1 MKPTSEGRIQDE
13 IRLALN
19 HPEGV
24 FWRNSCG
31 FDPTNRVRYGV
42 GSPGGSDLIG
52 VFRGKAVF
60 AEVKTPTG
68 RLSPDQ
74 IRFKTLIESKG
85 GLYVVLRSVE
95 DATRLLAELDR

>member
-1 MKPTSEGRIQDE
+1 MSSEGLLQDR

-19 HPEGV
+19 HPEAIW
-24 FWRNSCG
+24 WRNNCG
-31 FDPTNRVRYGV
+31 YDATNRVRYGV

-52 VFRGKAVF
+52 MFRGRSVF

-74 IRFKTLIESKG
+74 VRFQNLVTSKG

-95 DATRLLAELDR
+95 DAQALLARLAGG